1 MKNPLYYAKLSQV
14 SFTDSPNPTKAQQS
28 RELAEATERFLAS
41 GGQICQAAR
50 GECLDWKPGM
60 FSEKA
65 IEIRIN
71 KARANEYGRAA

>member
-1 MKNPLYYAKLSQV
+1 MKNKLYYAKLAQV

-41 GGQICQAAR
+41 GGEIYQAAR
-50 GECLDWKPGM
+50 GGCVDWKPDT
-60 FSEKA
+60 FT
-65 IEIRIN
+65 EIRIN